1 MCWSRKAF
9 EGISVHCQRL
19 SSLFNRVLYF
29 VMWIASKSIIGGM
42 MSCLKPM
49 YCCMVVI
56 SHSLPPSLE
65 FVVYK
70 EDIWKWRRLATS
82 LCPPCPQSC
91 PQVCNEWD
99 HFLVCFFVCL
109 WAPVFLQRTRSRVLR
124 NNARLAAAA
133 AEGKKNWSEKI
144 FLFLCLFTNV
154 ICICVTILALLI
166 AVL

>member
-109 WAPVFLQRTRSRVLR
+109 WAPVFSKGHVLVCSETMPGWLLLQQKGRKT
-124 NNARLAAAA
+124 
-133 AEGKKNWSEKI
+133 GQKKS
-144 FLFLCLFTNV
+144 FSF
-154 ICICVTILALLI
+154 CVYLPM
-166 AVL
+166 